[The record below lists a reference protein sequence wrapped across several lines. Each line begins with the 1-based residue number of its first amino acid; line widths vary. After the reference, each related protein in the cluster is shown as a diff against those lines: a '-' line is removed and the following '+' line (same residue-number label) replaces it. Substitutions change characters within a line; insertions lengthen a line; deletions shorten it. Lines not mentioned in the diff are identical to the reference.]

1 MTNIKDLET
10 EEKRLNE
17 LIEKEK
23 KLKSTDFI
31 TGGIFDNKSFN
42 NRVNYINK
50 LSSEKNNIKN
60 KIKLEKLNYEPLD
73 YNKKTIG
80 DFKKELID
88 DTLIMINELYNLTSF
103 DFNKINNILNIK
115 YRKITLLI
123 FILIFLILIYSLIHF
138 LD

>member
-50 LSSEKNNIKN
+50 LSSEKNSIKN